1 VVTVTHNT
9 PLLLSSL
16 VGYRGDVALGA
27 GRGTQIQAVAVA
39 RSVSIPG
46 YYCITSLGTTGN
58 PIRINGGPD
67 VNFTGCVLR
76 SNGNTDCNGNNADGN
91 AKEFVYGPGGGAGGC
106 EPSAQANS
114 NVVDPYSTAGGC
126 GSVQYPCYGSNIPA
140 APAGCGGANPYHYEA
155 TTGNPKFAAS
165 LPAGSTNRITSL
177 SSGTTVIC
185 GDAAL
190 FGNVTVPS
198 GTNAVLVVENGVLDL
213 NGHTLQTA
221 STAGL
226 TVVFSGSTTVGA
238 PVDNSNG
245 GVLDIAA
252 PTDTT
257 LPWHGVALW
266 QDASLTSGPGINFT
280 LSGSTPTMRITGLVY
295 MPNANVTISG
305 AIDHATNGSP
315 CFALLDKTVLDNGT
329 GSIFAFPASGC
340 SSAGLTPPQGVAGNG
355 AELVF

>member
-1 VVTVTHNT
+1 M
-9 PLLLSSL
+9 
-16 VGYRGDVALGA
+16 
-27 GRGTQIQAVAVA
+27 
-39 RSVSIPG
+39 
-46 YYCITSLGTTGN
+46 
-58 PIRINGGPD
+58 
-67 VNFTGCVLR
+67 
-76 SNGNTDCNGNNADGN
+76 
-91 AKEFVYGPGGGAGGC
+91 
-106 EPSAQANS
+106 
-114 NVVDPYSTAGGC
+114 
-126 GSVQYPCYGSNIPA
+126 
-140 APAGCGGANPYHYEA
+140 
-155 TTGNPKFAAS
+155 
-165 LPAGSTNRITSL
+165 
-177 SSGTTVIC
+177 
-185 GDAAL
+185 
-190 FGNVTVPS
+190 PS

-329 GSIFAFPASGC
+329 GSIFAFPTSGC